1 MGKVMDISHDFER
14 YPHGCEI
21 VIPIILKIPIYI
33 EPVVIERTAVCH
45 GNSWSEVAGLKD
57 QLSETGP
64 VAMTNGVQTVTNLNM
79 DSSEVDSV
87 NRALNVSLQTISKGW
102 HSLSYAVQDLF
113 ETGMSGRVR
122 FWQQ

>member
-1 MGKVMDISHDFER
+1 MDISHDFER

-21 VIPIILKIPIYI
+21 VIPIVLKIPIYI

-45 GNSWSEVAGLKD
+45 GNSHSEVAGLKN
-57 QLSETGP
+57 QLSEAGP
-64 VAMTNGVQTVTNLNM
+64 VAMTNGVQTVANLTM

-102 HSLSYAVQDLF
+102 HSFSHAIQDLF
-113 ETGMSGRVR
+113 ETGMSGRAR
-122 FWQQ
+122 FLQE